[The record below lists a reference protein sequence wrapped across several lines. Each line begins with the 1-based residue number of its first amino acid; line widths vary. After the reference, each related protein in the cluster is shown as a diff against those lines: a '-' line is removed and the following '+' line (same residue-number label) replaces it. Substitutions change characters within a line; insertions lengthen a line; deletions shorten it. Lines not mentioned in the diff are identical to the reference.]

1 MVCLSTAA
9 VAKLIA
15 LRAVHCLPFLKNPA
29 LFGIS
34 LKLISRITP
43 TTTMVTFFGQIGR
56 FAVLQTAAMGQVFLF
71 LLSAF
76 AWACRPPF
84 RFRLIVH
91 HVRTIGVESL
101 SVVILSG
108 VFTGMVMGLQGYY
121 SLRKFN
127 AENFLGSAVALGI
140 LRELGPVLSAFM
152 VTGRTGSAMAAEIG
166 SMKVTEQIDALY
178 SMAINP
184 VQYLVSPRII
194 AGLISMPLLTAIF
207 DIVAIYGAY
216 IVGVQL
222 LGISSGAYFSG
233 MEQSVIFKDV
243 LSGFLKSVS
252 FGLIIT
258 WICCYKGFHAPPMA
272 TGVGQAT
279 TESVVLCFVIILVW
293 NYFMTSIML

>member
-1 MVCLSTAA
+1 
-9 VAKLIA
+9 
-15 LRAVHCLPFLKNPA
+15 
-29 LFGIS
+29 
-34 LKLISRITP
+34 
-43 TTTMVTFFGQIGR
+43 
-56 FAVLQTAAMGQVFLF
+56 
-71 LLSAF
+71 
-76 AWACRPPF
+76 
-84 RFRLIVH
+84 LIVH

-152 VTGRTGSAMAAEIG
+152 VTGRTGSAMAAELA
-166 SMKVTEQIDALY
+166 SMKVSEQIDALY
-178 SMAINP
+178 SMAVNP
-184 VQYLVSPRII
+184 IQYLVTPRII

-207 DIVAIYGAY
+207 DVVAIYGAY
-216 IVGVQL
+216 VVGVQL
-222 LGISSGAYFSG
+222 LGVSSGSYFSG
-233 MEQSVIFKDV
+233 MELSVVFKDV

-258 WICCYKGFHAPPMA
+258 WICCYKGFNAPPMA

-279 TESVVLCFVIILVW
+279 TESVVLCFVMILVW
-293 NYFMTSIML
+293 NYFMTSVML

>member
-1 MVCLSTAA
+1 MPSF
-9 VAKLIA
+9 I
-15 LRAVHCLPFLKNPA
+15 
-29 LFGIS
+29 
-34 LKLISRITP
+34 
-43 TTTMVTFFGQIGR
+43 GQIGR
-56 FAVLQTAAMGQVFLF
+56 FSIQNTAEMGQTFLF

-76 AWACRPPF
+76 AWAFRPPMSL
-84 RFRLIVH
+84 RLIIH

-101 SVVILSG
+101 LVVVLSG

-152 VTGRTGSAMAAEIG
+152 VTGRTGSAMAAELA
-166 SMKVTEQIDALY
+166 SMKVSEQIDALY
-178 SMAINP
+178 SMAVNP
-184 VQYLVSPRII
+184 MQYLVSPRII

-207 DIVAIYGAY
+207 DVVAIYGAF

-222 LGISSGAYFSG
+222 LGVSSGSYFSG
-233 MEQSVIFKDV
+233 MELSVVFKDV
-243 LSGFLKSVS
+243 LSGFLKSIS

-258 WICCYKGFHAPPMA
+258 WICCYKGFNAPPMA
-272 TGVGQAT
+272 AGVGQAT
-279 TESVVLCFVIILVW
+279 TESVVLCFVMILVW

>member
-1 MVCLSTAA
+1 MLNFV
-9 VAKLIA
+9 
-15 LRAVHCLPFLKNPA
+15 P
-29 LFGIS
+29 
-34 LKLISRITP
+34 
-43 TTTMVTFFGQIGR
+43 QIGR
-56 FAVLQTAAMGQVFLF
+56 TVIAQITGMGRMFLF

-76 AWACRPPF
+76 AWIFRPPA
-84 RFRLIVH
+84 RLRMIIY
-91 HVRTIGVESL
+91 HVRSIGVDSL
-101 SVVILSG
+101 TVVLLSG

-127 AENFLGSAVALGI
+127 AESFLGSAVALGL

-207 DIVAIYGAY
+207 DVVGIYGAY
-216 IVGVQL
+216 LVGVGL
-222 LGISSGAYFSG
+222 LGVSSGSYFAG
-233 MEQSVIFKDV
+233 MEASVVFQDV
-243 LSGFLKSVS
+243 WTGLLKSLS

-258 WICCYKGFHAPPMA
+258 WVCCYKGFNASSSA
-272 TGVGQAT
+272 IGVGQAT
-279 TESVVLCFVIILVW
+279 TESVVLCFVLILVW
-293 NYFMTSIML
+293 DYFMTSIML